1 MRAHTDAVAIRRS
14 LGDPECFEVVFDRH
28 FATVHRYLR
37 RRVGAELAQELAA
50 ETFLQA
56 FRSRRRFGAAGGESA
71 LPWLYGIAANLMRM
85 NHRAEERRLRA
96 YARAGVEREDQP
108 ATGGEVDDRLDA
120 AARGPAVAAALAAL
134 SPASR
139 EVLLLHAW
147 GELSHEEI
155 AQALGLS
162 PAAVRT
168 RLHRARAQ
176 VGEMLDEEGELVRE
190 RRTRA

>member
-1 MRAHTDAVAIRRS
+1 MRDTDALAISRS
-14 LGDPECFEVVFDRH
+14 LTDPEHFEVVFDRH
-28 FATVHRYLR
+28 FASIHRYLR
-37 RRVGAELAQELAA
+37 RRVGSELAQELAA

-56 FRSRRRFGAAGGESA
+56 FRGRRRFSARADSA
-71 LPWLYGIAANLMRM
+71 LPWLYGIAANLLRM
-85 NHRAEERRLRA
+85 NQRAEERRLRA
-96 YARAGVEREDQP
+96 YARAAGAQDEPLPFGGDVEE
-108 ATGGEVDDRLDA
+108 RLDA
-120 AARGPAVAAALAAL
+120 AALAPALAAALGAL
-134 SPASR
+134 SPVSR

-155 AQALGLS
+155 AEALRVS

-176 VGEMLDEEGELVRE
+176 VGEMLGEQTELVGQ

>member
-1 MRAHTDAVAIRRS
+1 MRANTDALAISRS
-14 LGDPECFEVVFDRH
+14 LDDPERFEVVFDRH
-28 FATVHRYLR
+28 FATIHRYLR

-56 FRSRRRFGAAGGESA
+56 FRGRWRFGAAGGESA
-71 LPWLYGIAANLMRM
+71 LPWLYGIAANLLRM

-96 YARAGVEREDQP
+96 YARAAGEPGDQPPAGAGVE
-108 ATGGEVDDRLDA
+108 DRLDA
-120 AARGPAVAAALAAL
+120 AARGPELAAALAAL

-155 AQALGLS
+155 AQALQLT

-168 RLHRARAQ
+168 RLHRARSQ
-176 VGEMLDEEGELVRE
+176 VRE
-190 RRTRA
+190 RLGEVSELAGERRRA